1 VRGPVQNR
9 SAAAIVS
16 TVAVL
21 AGSFAGAALATTGPA
36 PYAIVNVRLTDQRI
50 TLSKAGVHDVTYVD
64 FIVRNVGKLSHNFR
78 IGGLASK
85 SARPGQTVHLV
96 VAFPAYGKYRY
107 SCSLKCARTMSGSF
121 QVDRPVPPG

>member
-1 VRGPVQNR
+1 VRGPVHKR
-9 SAAAIVS
+9 STALVS
-16 TVAVL
+16 TAAVL
-21 AGSFAGAALATTGPA
+21 ASVFAGTALATTGPA

-96 VAFPAYGKYRY
+96 VAFPAYGTYRY
-107 SCSLKCARTMSGSF
+107 SCSLKCTRTMSGSF
-121 QVDRPVPPG
+121 QVDRPLPPG